1 MGGGGGGYGNRRR
14 QGGGYPGWGGVLG
27 TIIQG
32 GNVNLGRGGGSR
44 ADYEKGRQYLESLA
58 QVSGGRKFEADSLY
72 NVQAAFSGIAEEL
85 RRQYSLGYY
94 PETVGT
100 IGERKQI
107 KVRVAR
113 PGVVVR
119 AKNSYIVGR
128 NDKNL
133 AGK

>member
-1 MGGGGGGYGNRRR
+1 M
-14 QGGGYPGWGGVLG
+14 
-27 TIIQG
+27 
-32 GNVNLGRGGGSR
+32 NLGRGRGGSA

-94 PETVGT
+94 PEEVGT

-113 PGVVVR
+113 RRGRKGKKR
-119 AKNSYIVGR
+119 AILSP
-128 NDKNL
+128 
-133 AGK
+133 